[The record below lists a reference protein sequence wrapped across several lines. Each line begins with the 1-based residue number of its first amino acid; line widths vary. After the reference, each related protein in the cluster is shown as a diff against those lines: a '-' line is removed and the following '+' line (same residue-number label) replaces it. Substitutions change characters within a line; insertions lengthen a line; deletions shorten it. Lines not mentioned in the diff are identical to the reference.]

1 MYDNLLYLIM
11 VKFVKLSWGELCHK
25 YIDALKYVA
34 LGFKQVY
41 VVQSDI
47 L

>member
-1 MYDNLLYLIM
+1 MGLHGGDGNGPQNNTSRCY
-11 VKFVKLSWGELCHK
+11 K
-25 YIDALKYVA
+25 YIDVLKYVA